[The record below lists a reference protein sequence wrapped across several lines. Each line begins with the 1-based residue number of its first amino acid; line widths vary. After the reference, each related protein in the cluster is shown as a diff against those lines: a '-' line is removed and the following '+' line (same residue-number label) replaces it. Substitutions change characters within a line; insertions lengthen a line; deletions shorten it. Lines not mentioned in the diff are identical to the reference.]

1 MNQQRFTP
9 HSRDCH
15 DLECSGKCAV
25 LRASDEGEVVLFPD
39 ESDVAL
45 SPVIPL
51 APSGVTSIG
60 RDLIQQMVKTG
71 AINSVSCIWEDTSPS
86 YTIQMSGDYK
96 PGQAADLLSLL
107 AHFHVPVRI
116 VDHMT
121 DDCKGRRIL

>member
-1 MNQQRFTP
+1 MKQQRFTP
-9 HSRDCH
+9 HSRSCQDP
-15 DLECSGKCAV
+15 DCSGKCAV
-25 LRASDEGEVVLFPD
+25 LRVSDEGEVVLSPD

-45 SPVIPL
+45 SLVVPST
-51 APSGVTSIG
+51 PSGVTSIG
-60 RDLIQQMVKTG
+60 RNLIQQMVNTG

>member
-1 MNQQRFTP
+1 MDATDMNQQRFTP
-9 HSRDCH
+9 HSRSCH
-15 DLECSGKCAV
+15 DPDCSGKCAV
-25 LRASDEGEVVLFPD
+25 LRASDKGEVVLHPD
-39 ESDVAL
+39 VS
-45 SPVIPL
+45 S
-51 APSGVTSIG
+51 APSGITPVG
-60 RDLIQQMVKTG
+60 RDLIQKMLDTG

-96 PGQAADLLSLL
+96 PGQAADLLSQL